1 MIPVKQLYH
10 VFRDAWQDE
19 YEYLK
24 EYGLFTANESWW
36 DSGEATVCNLRGTDG
51 SSMWLRTSQIMW
63 HHEFE
68 KCEEDGMVAYCNQD
82 RIVLMFAV
90 SCRRQYR
97 WVVPVYKYLSIPR
110 EFADKALVL
119 GGLP

>member
-24 EYGLFTANESWW
+24 EYGLFAANESWW
-36 DSGEATVCNLRGTDG
+36 LAGRGDWEG
-51 SSMWLRTSQIMW
+51 W
-63 HHEFE
+63 HREFD
-68 KCEEDGMVAYCNQD
+68 KIEEDGMVVYYSQD
-82 RIVLMFAV
+82 RIVLKFTV
-90 SCRRQYR
+90 SYSR
-97 WVVPVYKYLSIPR
+97 PTPSEYKYLSIPR

-119 GGLP
+119 GYLP